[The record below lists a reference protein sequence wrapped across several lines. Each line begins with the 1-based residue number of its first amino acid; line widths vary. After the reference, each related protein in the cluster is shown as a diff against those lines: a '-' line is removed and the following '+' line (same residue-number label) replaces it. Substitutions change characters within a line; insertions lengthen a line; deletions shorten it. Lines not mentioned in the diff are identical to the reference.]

1 MTTFSP
7 VQAALEGIRMTRRKP
22 LVVLAWAACYFA
34 MLVALGLVVAFA
46 FGSTVRADLALLS
59 RTNDVRELIDIVAR
73 RQGTLLPLIAFAV
86 GLQSVISVA
95 IMRAVVH
102 PGERRLAY
110 LRVGKEE
117 ARQFVVALVGWIVAL
132 VVTAL
137 PSAVLVLIGAG
148 LISLGAVETNRW
160 VEVLGAIAVAFL
172 SIWAGVRLSLLSIT
186 TFAEG
191 KLSLRRT
198 WALTD
203 HHFWHLLGMY
213 ALAVA
218 ITVLVG
224 LAQTVVSGLIVTLSG
239 AVANPIMLALS
250 GVATMLLAPFFFT
263 VQMVILTAAPARAYY
278 DLHESEL
285 APSPAPASV

>member
-1 MTTFSP
+1 
-7 VQAALEGIRMTRRKP
+7 MTRRKP

-34 MLVALGLVVAFA
+34 MLVVLGLVVAFA
-46 FGSTVRADLALLS
+46 FGGTVRADLALLS

-86 GLQSVISVA
+86 ALQSVISVA
-95 IMRAVVH
+95 IMRAVVR
-102 PGERRLAY
+102 PEERRLAY
-110 LRVGKEE
+110 LRVGAEE
-117 ARQFVVALVGWIVAL
+117 ARQFVVALVGWVVAL

-160 VEVLGAIAVAFL
+160 VEVLGAIAVAGL
-172 SIWAGVRLSLLSIT
+172 SIWAGIRLSLLSIT

-213 ALAVA
+213 ALAVVLT
-218 ITVLVG
+218 ILVG
-224 LAQTVVSGLIVTLSG
+224 VAQTVVSGLILTFSG
-239 AVANPIMLALS
+239 GITNPIMLALS
-250 GVATMLLAPFFFT
+250 GLATMLLAPFFFT

-285 APSPAPASV
+285 TPTAV

>member
-7 VQAALEGIRMTRRKP
+7 VQAALEGVRMTRRKP

-34 MLVALGLVVAFA
+34 MLVVLGLVVAFA
-46 FGSTVRADLALLS
+46 FGGTVRADLALLS
-59 RTNDVRELIDIVAR
+59 RTNDLGELFDIIAR

-86 GLQSVISVA
+86 ALQSVISVA
-95 IMRAVVH
+95 IMRAVLR
-102 PGERRLAY
+102 PQERRLAY
-110 LRVGKEE
+110 LRAGPEE
-117 ARQFVVALVGWIVAL
+117 ARQFVVALVGWVVAL

-148 LISLGAVETNRW
+148 LISLGAVQTNRW
-160 VEVLGAIAVAFL
+160 VEVLGAIAVAGL

-198 WALTD
+198 WTLTD

-213 ALAVA
+213 AVAVVLT
-218 ITVLVG
+218 ILVG
-224 LAQTVVSGLIVTLSG
+224 VAQTVVSGLILALSG
-239 AVANPIMLALS
+239 GVTNPIMLALS
-250 GVATMLLAPFFFT
+250 GLATMLLAPFFFT

-285 APSPAPASV
+285 APAAA

>member
-7 VQAALEGIRMTRRKP
+7 VQAALEGVRITRRKP

-34 MLVALGLVVAFA
+34 MLVVLGLVVAFA
-46 FGSTVRADLALLS
+46 FGGTVRADLALLA
-59 RTNDVRELIDIVAR
+59 RTNDLRELVDIVAR
-73 RQGTLLPLIAFAV
+73 RKGTLLPLIAFAV
-86 GLQSVISVA
+86 ALQSVISVA
-95 IMRAVVH
+95 ILRAVVR
-102 PGERRLAY
+102 PEERRLAY
-110 LRVGKEE
+110 LRVGREE
-117 ARQFVVALVGWIVAL
+117 ARQFVVALVGWVVAL

-160 VEVLGAIAVAFL
+160 VEVLGAIAVAGL
-172 SIWAGVRLSLLSIT
+172 SIWFGIRLSLLSIT

-213 ALAVA
+213 ALAFV
-218 ITVLVG
+218 ITFLVSV
-224 LAQTVVSGLIVTLSG
+224 AQTMVAGVILSLSG
-239 AVANPIMLALS
+239 GATNLVMLALS
-250 GVATMLLAPFFFT
+250 GLANLLLAPFFFT

-285 APSPAPASV
+285 APASV

>member
-7 VQAALEGIRMTRRKP
+7 VQAALEGVRMTRRKP

-34 MLVALGLVVAFA
+34 MLVVLGLVVAFA
-46 FGSTVRADLALLS
+46 FGGTVRADLALLS

-86 GLQSVISVA
+86 ALQSVISVA

-102 PGERRLAY
+102 PQERRLAY
-110 LRVGKEE
+110 LRVGAEE
-117 ARQFVVALVGWIVAL
+117 ARQFVVALVGWVVAL

-160 VEVLGAIAVAFL
+160 VEVLGAIAVAGL
-172 SIWAGVRLSLLSIT
+172 SIWFGIRLSLLSIT

-198 WALTD
+198 WTLTD

-213 ALAVA
+213 ALAVVLT
-218 ITVLVG
+218 ILVG
-224 LAQTVVSGLIVTLSG
+224 VAQTLVSGLIVTFSG
-239 AVANPIMLALS
+239 GVTNPIMLALS
-250 GVATMLLAPFFFT
+250 GLATMLLAPFFFT

-285 APSPAPASV
+285 APAAV